1 VSASRLELAAL
12 WVLKVGI
19 AVLFLGAAWPKL
31 QDPATFTQ
39 EVANYQLLPEV
50 APYVAATLP
59 GVELVLTLPGVELV
73 LAVVLL
79 FLIPGSRWL
88 ASAAALAAFL
98 MAGFTVATSQVV
110 ARGIDIEC
118 GCFGAG
124 SDPVTGATIARDV
137 VYLAGCLALLAL
149 AWRWEGLPNKLST
162 ETPGSGTM
170 GL

>member
-59 GVELVLTLPGVELV
+59 GVELVL
-73 LAVVLL
+73 AVALL

>member
-12 WVLKVGI
+12 WVLKAGI

-59 GVELVLTLPGVELV
+59 GVELVL
-73 LAVVLL
+73 AVALL